1 MSSSSRHKPTKPKLP
16 LCKCSHKEIYKKRGD
31 LYHLLISRQD
41 YQHNLAR
48 ALAELQ
54 IFKPDVD
61 VIELGAGTGRL
72 TCMLTP
78 LVRSIHAFD
87 SSPHMLEHAR
97 LHLQQQEQQMNTAGS
112 PSASS
117 SSSSSNWR
125 LSVGNNRHIASF
137 GLTSGCV
144 DIVIAG
150 QFVFFTILN
159 PQKCQKKKNQ

>member
-72 TCMLTP
+72 TCMLAP

-87 SSPHMLEHAR
+87 SSPHMLEHAQF
-97 LHLQQQEQQMNTAGS
+97 HLQQQQQRQQMNTAGS
-112 PSASS
+112 PSA
-117 SSSSSNWR
+117 SSSSNWR

-137 GLTSGCV
+137 GLTSGCA

-159 PQKCQKKKNQ
+159 SKKKN